1 MKRISSQL
9 TFVFKYII
17 PGVWAFILLLLAVI
31 ALIGLHF
38 MAFLFILILFLPMV
52 NLIKLNWIR
61 FDDYFVFI
69 SNGRRQCIY
78 ELNQIKSINEP
89 NGIWDPFFELEIYEK
104 NGEVSK
110 FDFMPQD
117 QFVYKITGK
126 YTGTLLELSERIR
139 EVKAQRIS

>member
-1 MKRISSQL
+1 MIRISSQL
-9 TFVFKYII
+9 TFVFKYVI
-17 PGVWAFILLLLAVI
+17 PGVWALILLLLAVT

-38 MAFLFILILFLPMV
+38 MVFLFILILFLPVV
-52 NLIKLNWIR
+52 NLLKLNWVS
-61 FDDYFVFI
+61 FDDFFVFI
-69 SNGRRQCIY
+69 SNGRRQRIY
-78 ELNQIKSINEP
+78 ELKQIKSINEP

-126 YTGTLLELSERIR
+126 YSGTLLELGQRIR
-139 EVKAQRIS
+139 ELNYT